1 MTADVLVVD
10 DEASV
15 RTTEAEILRA
25 AGYEVLEAA
34 DGAEALAVL
43 ETQKVGAMV
52 LDVRMPRCD
61 GITVAVTLEDPPPI
75 VMVSA
80 HTLGDADVARV
91 ADKVAVFLAKPV
103 PPARL
108 VEQVRLAL
116 QGGSTG

>member
-1 MTADVLVVD
+1 MSADVLVVD
-10 DEASV
+10 DELSV

-25 AGYEVLEAA
+25 AGYEVVEAA
-34 DGAEALAVL
+34 DGTEALAML
-43 ETQKVGAMV
+43 EAHEVGAVV

-61 GITVAVTLEDPPPI
+61 GLTVVASLEDPPPI

-91 ADKVAVFLAKPV
+91 AGKVAAFLAKPV
-103 PPARL
+103 PPAKL

-116 QGGSTG
+116 RGGSA